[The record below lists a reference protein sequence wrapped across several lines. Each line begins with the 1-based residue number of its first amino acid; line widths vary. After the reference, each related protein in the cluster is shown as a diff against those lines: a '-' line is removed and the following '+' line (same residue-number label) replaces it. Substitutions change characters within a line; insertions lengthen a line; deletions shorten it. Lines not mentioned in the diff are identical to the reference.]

1 MSDIKSLRKINQIV
15 TTLNYVRNKGRVWRK
30 SPEGKWST
38 RRYDEEKW
46 LKQFSEEMKLTIL
59 SIAGSVIQ
67 RKINS

>member
-30 SPEGKWST
+30 SPEGKWSS
-38 RRYDEEKW
+38 RRYDEGKW

-59 SIAGSVIQ
+59 SIAGSGIQ